1 MTALDAFLK
10 RSHDVH
16 NLNMANAVLNWDQR
30 TNMPPKGAEARAKQ
44 LGTLAKVAHELWTCR
59 ETQDLLAAAEGE
71 AGQYPEDSPQ
81 RAMLRVGRR
90 DMDKAVK
97 VPTDLVVRMTETCA
111 LSEEVWQTARAEDD
125 YASFAP
131 WLEKVISLKKE
142 YAAAGAPG
150 APIYDALLDDYE
162 EGMTAAVLDPLFAQ
176 LKKETVP
183 LVAAIRNVADRVSDE
198 VLTRDYDETAQQEF
212 GRKILTACG
221 FPWDRGRLDA
231 SVHPFCTNFSPN
243 DVRITTRYERNWMPG
258 SLFGC
263 MHEMGHAFYELN
275 IDPSYEGTSLGGG
288 VSLGVHESQSRL
300 WENMVGRS
308 AEFWERYYPE
318 ARKAFPGPLGEV
330 PLDEFYR
337 AINRVSPSLIRVEAD
352 EVTYNLHII
361 LRYEMEQDLLNG
373 RLSVKDAPGAWRQK
387 MRESVG
393 VEPQTDREGILQ
405 DVHWSGGGIGY
416 FPTYT
421 LGNILSA
428 QLFEAATAAVPTIK
442 TDIRAGRFS
451 ALYEWLRVN
460 VHQHG
465 RRYVPGEL
473 IERATGR
480 GLTLEPYV
488 AYLKAKFS
496 RVYGL

>member
-1 MTALDAFLK
+1 VGK
-10 RSHDVH
+10 
-16 NLNMANAVLNWDQR
+16 
-30 TNMPPKGAEARAKQ
+30 
-44 LGTLAKVAHELWTCR
+44 
-59 ETQDLLAAAEGE
+59 ETQELLAAAEGE

-81 RAMLRVGRR
+81 RAMLRVARR
-90 DMDKAVK
+90 DIDKAIK
-97 VPTDLVVRMTETCA
+97 VPSDLVVRTTETCSLA
-111 LSEEVWQTARAEDD
+111 EEVWAKARAEDD

-131 WLEKVISLKKE
+131 WLEKVIALRKE
-142 YAAAGAPG
+142 YAAAVAPG
-150 APIYDALLDDYE
+150 LPIYDALLDDFE
-162 EGMTAAVLDPLFAQ
+162 EGMTAAVLDPLFAE

-183 LVAAIRNVADRVSDE
+183 LVNAITAVADRVSDE
-198 VLTRDYDETAQQEF
+198 VLTRDYEEEAQQAF
-212 GRKILTACG
+212 GRKILTACN
-221 FPWDRGRLDA
+221 FPWERGRLDA

-275 IDPSYEGTSLGGG
+275 VDPAYEGTPLGGG

-318 ARKAFPGPLGEV
+318 AQKAFPGPLGDV
-330 PLDEFYR
+330 PLDAFYK
-337 AINRVSPSLIRVEAD
+337 AINKVSPSLIRVEAD
-352 EVTYNLHII
+352 EITYNLHII

-373 RLSVKDAPGAWRQK
+373 RLSVKDAPAVWKQK
-387 MRESVG
+387 MKASVG
-393 VEPQTDREGILQ
+393 IEPPTDREGILQ

-428 QLFEAATAAVPTIK
+428 QLFEAATAAIPTIK
-442 TDIRAGRFS
+442 TDIRAGRFN
-451 ALYEWLRVN
+451 ALYDWLKVN

-465 RRYVPGEL
+465 RRYQPGEL
-473 IERATGR
+473 IRRATGKP
-480 GLTLEPYV
+480 LTLAPYV
-488 AYLKAKFS
+488 SYLKAKFS

>member
-1 MTALDAFLK
+1 MSRLDQFLD
-10 RSHDVH
+10 RIRDVH

-30 TNMPPKGAEARAKQ
+30 TYMPTRGVEARAKQ
-44 LGTLAKVAHELWTCR
+44 LGTLAKLAHDLFVSR

-71 AGQYPEDSPQ
+71 MAGYPEDSPQ
-81 RAMLRVGRR
+81 RAMVRVARR
-90 DMDKAVK
+90 DMDRATR
-97 VPTDLVVRMTETCA
+97 VPTQLVVRMTETCA
-111 LSEEVWQTARAEDD
+111 VSEEVWQKARADDD

-131 WLEKVISLKKE
+131 WLEKVLELKRE
-142 YAAAGAPG
+142 VVAAIDAGK
-150 APIYDALLDDYE
+150 PIYDVLLDDFE
-162 EGMTAAVLDPLFAQ
+162 PDMTGALLDPLFTQ
-176 LKKETVP
+176 LKKFTAP
-183 LVAAIRNVADRVSDE
+183 LVARIVEHAGRVSDA
-198 VLTRDYDETAQQEF
+198 VLTRDYDEAAQQAF

-221 FPWDRGRLDA
+221 FPWDRGRLDV
-231 SVHPFCTNFSPN
+231 SVHPFCTNFSPK

-275 IDPSYEGTSLGGG
+275 VDPAYEGTPLGGG

-308 AEFWERYYPE
+308 VEFWERYYPE
-318 ARKAFPGPLGEV
+318 LQGAFPGQLRDV
-330 PLDEFYR
+330 PLDIFYR
-337 AINRVSPSLIRVEAD
+337 AINRVTPSLIRVEAD

-361 LRYEMEQDLLNG
+361 LRYEMEQDLLNK
-373 RLSVKDAPGAWRQK
+373 RISVKDAPALWKHK

-393 VEPQTDREGILQ
+393 IEPQTDREGILQ
-405 DVHWSGGGIGY
+405 DVHWSGGGVGY

-428 QLFEAATAAVPTIK
+428 QLFEAATAAVPTIR
-442 TDIRAGRFS
+442 TDIRAGRFD

-465 RRYVPGEL
+465 RRYQPAEL
-473 IERATGR
+473 IQRATGKP
-480 GLTLEPYV
+480 LSLEPYMN
-488 AYLKAKFS
+488 YLKGKFS
-496 RVYGL
+496 RVYEL